1 MQTSNVMP
9 FAHPKVTANSTQQK
23 EYTVQ
28 DSVRWMRAELNKAL
42 DAAGDSLQRLRL
54 RERVCR
60 AELKDLYHELD
71 RSGRLGLETVT
82 LEVQI
87 QRRLEETS
95 LCRHQA
101 HVMEQHLEALNQR
114 IGRTQQY
121 ACVN

>member
-1 MQTSNVMP
+1 MQSSNVMP
-9 FAHPKVTANSTQQK
+9 FIHPGVSLKTPPQK
-23 EYTVQ
+23 EHTVQ
-28 DSVRWMRAELNKAL
+28 DSVRWMRAELGKAA
-42 DAAGDSLQRLRL
+42 DEAGDSLQRLRL

-60 AELKDLYHELD
+60 AELKDLYLELA
-71 RSGRLGLETVT
+71 RSDRLGLETVT

-101 HVMEQHLEALNQR
+101 QLMEQHLEALNQR
-114 IGRTQQY
+114 IDRTQQY